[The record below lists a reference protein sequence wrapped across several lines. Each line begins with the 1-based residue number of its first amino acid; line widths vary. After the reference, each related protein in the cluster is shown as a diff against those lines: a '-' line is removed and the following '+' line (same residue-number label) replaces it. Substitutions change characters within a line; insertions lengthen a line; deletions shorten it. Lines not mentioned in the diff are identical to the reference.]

1 MKAIKEENLN
11 FTEITIFDIIQNDEV
26 KRSEIPLVIQ
36 QLSDNFE
43 SYEVDSMILNKI
55 IKIILDCGPNK
66 KDLKDIDVEKV
77 KELLNLLL

>member
-43 SYEVDSMILNKI
+43 SYEVDSIILNKI
-55 IKIILDCGPNK
+55 IKIIIDCGPNK
-66 KDLKDIDVEKV
+66 EDLKDIDVEKV